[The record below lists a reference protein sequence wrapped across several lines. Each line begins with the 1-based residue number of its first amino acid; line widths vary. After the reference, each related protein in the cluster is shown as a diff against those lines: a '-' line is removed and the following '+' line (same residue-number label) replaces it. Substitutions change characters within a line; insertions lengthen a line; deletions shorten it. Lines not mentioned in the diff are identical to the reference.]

1 MGMTTPTPDQLRGW
15 TPIRLGGTVAAPIV
29 DWCHTEG
36 ERFEDPFFDQSVERC
51 LRRPFNLL
59 FRHQTAME
67 TLGQVAA
74 AGDALPLA
82 GLVFHCSRCGSTLIS
97 QMLSRVASVRVLAE
111 PGPLHSVLSVLSADP
126 GISEERRRDWLR
138 WTIAALGRSHPPEQR
153 HLVIKLDA
161 WAVFSLPMILNAFP
175 ATPWIFVYRDPI
187 EVMVSHLGH
196 RGYHMIPGTLAPEL
210 FGLDAEEA
218 VRLAPEQYL
227 ARVLAALLQ
236 ACAEAAAPVAPAP
249 AKAAALEE
257 TRVAPAS
264 AGPPSSPSTPA
275 SAGPP
280 TAESKAASTGPP
292 PPALWPT
299 EAMAAAAPAPAERH
313 GRSMLVE
320 YRELPDAV
328 AGRIAPLFGI
338 EVTPGDLVAMTEMA
352 ARDAKNPFVAFGG
365 DSAAK
370 QGHAS
375 ERVREAA
382 EQWAQPWY
390 QMLES
395 YRTGRR

>member
-1 MGMTTPTPDQLRGW
+1 MMGLTTPTPDQLRGW

-36 ERFEDPFFDQSVERC
+36 ERFEDPFFDQSIERC

-59 FRHQTAME
+59 FRHQTAVE
-67 TLGQVAA
+67 SLGQVAA

-82 GLVFHCSRCGSTLIS
+82 GLVFHCSRCGSTLVS
-97 QMLSRVASVRVLAE
+97 QMLARVASVRVMAE
-111 PGPLHSVLSVLSADP
+111 PGPLHSVLSVLSAHPD
-126 GISEERRRDWLR
+126 ISEERRRDWLR
-138 WTIAALGRSHPPEQR
+138 WTIAALGRSRRPEQR

-161 WAVFSLPMILNAFP
+161 WAVLSLPMILEAFP
-175 ATPWIFVYRDPI
+175 ATPWIFVYRDPV

-210 FGLDAEEA
+210 IGVDAGEA
-218 VRLAPEQYL
+218 AGLAPEQYL
-227 ARVLAALLQ
+227 ARVLAALLH
-236 ACAEAAAPVAPAP
+236 AGAKATTPVAS
-249 AKAAALEE
+249 ALPH
-257 TRVAPAS
+257 PAS
-264 AGPPSSPSTPA
+264 GPAMAPGSLAPPP
-275 SAGPP
+275 AGPP
-280 TAESKAASTGPP
+280 TAEATPALPASTG
-292 PPALWPT
+292 
-299 EAMAAAAPAPAERH
+299 RH

-338 EVTPGDLVAMTEMA
+338 ELTPGDLVAMADMA

-365 DSAAK
+365 DSAVK

-375 ERVREAA
+375 ERVRQAA

-390 QMLES
+390 QTLES
-395 YRTGRR
+395 YRRGRR